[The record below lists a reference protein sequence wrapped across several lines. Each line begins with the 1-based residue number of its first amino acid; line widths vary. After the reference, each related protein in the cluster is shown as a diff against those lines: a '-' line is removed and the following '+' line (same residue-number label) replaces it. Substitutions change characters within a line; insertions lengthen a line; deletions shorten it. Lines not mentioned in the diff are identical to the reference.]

1 MKPRGGTLSHSMQGI
16 FLFLLIGL
24 FAILSL
30 TLTLIGTRVYSEVA
44 LGAVR
49 SGDAQTILSYL
60 GNKVRAY
67 DAQGGVAIGEQAGLD
82 TLRLLETLDGQ
93 IYETTIYAYQGA
105 VWERFA
111 PAGEPFDP
119 ADGQRL
125 AEARSLTFAMAAPG
139 LVEATVVMPD
149 GEARTLRMALR
160 SGAAGRRAK
169 A

>member
-1 MKPRGGTLSHSMQGI
+1 MRPRGETLSHSMQGV

-24 FAILSL
+24 FAVMSL
-30 TLTLIGTRVYSEVA
+30 TLTLIGTRVYGDVA
-44 LGAVR
+44 KGAER

-67 DAQGGVAIGEQAGLD
+67 DAAGGVAIGEQAGLS

-93 IYETTIYAYQGA
+93 AYETTIYVYQGA

-111 PAGEPFDP
+111 PAGDAFDP
-119 ADGQRL
+119 EDGQRL
-125 AEARSLTFAMAAPG
+125 AEAQSLSFAMPAPG

-149 GEARTLRMALR
+149 GETRTLRMALR
-160 SGAAGRRAK
+160 TGAAGRRMK